1 MNFSHIDTSLAR
13 IWDHGWFDTSRFSVL
28 EINGDSPVAI
38 LSEFTASSHFARSF
52 CESHDPWGKAI
63 DRHGP
68 FLLDHFK
75 CEWYTEIP
83 VAKLQSTLHETIQSY
98 DFEPKLNDEQTA
110 TIDNWANSL
119 GICNAWRLHAPDD
132 ESIRVDFAHIWWA
145 FDEFVVYNADSSEL
159 SVAVIGFD

>member
-110 TIDNWANSL
+110 TIDNWANSATFSPQGGL
-119 GICNAWRLHAPDD
+119 VANMCGRLKTCHKANLH
-132 ESIRVDFAHIWWA
+132 SLYSQCRISVQT
-145 FDEFVVYNADSSEL
+145 FDKW
-159 SVAVIGFD
+159 